1 MKHTPR
7 CRPTLCRKSGT
18 QGRPGSPSSADDGHI
33 RDDLDLLT
41 DVTGG
46 STSTRRS
53 GGTEVVNNKTI
64 PTVNF
69 PSTPSQQ
76 SEPPPGTFRRNLE
89 ESRKKSSKDDSTCKS
104 STSAKSKSSKS
115 SSSRGSGKP
124 LPADGQDE
132 GGRDKRLNGAKK
144 GKKCQDRHHSRKGA
158 EGEGGNAPQTEET
171 AETTKA
177 APEAGENLLEVNVKV
192 PDLPHARSPK
202 RDQGRSPG
210 NKNERRLIPPPSEGR
225 QMLPHEL
232 LDLNL
237 YHLTGFDF
245 GDMEASTADS
255 SRKKQTSWMNDRM
268 ALSQQSSRFELPMDM
283 KELERITPQE
293 YLKTFCIVTSRR
305 LNLYQ
310 KVFIKHKDRTNHL
323 NKESLTQCLKEVLI
337 EMLTED
343 TLSEV
348 FQLVEISEETR
359 IDFRLFSGIAAL
371 AERMLYPNYTQ
382 PTQTNQ
388 PTNQPNQTKPTNQP
402 TNQPNHHRHHHH
414 QQQQQEEPAN
424 QPTNQPKPT
433 KPPPPPPPPPP
444 HQQQQQQ
451 TAAQDVKHFLLSK
464 KRSKGMLCHRGH
476 DGQERVPTRDPRDRG
491 LRQPD
496 LEAGRGQGRRGHEEA
511 SGGSERLQREDG
523 ETEYVMRNESGMVF
537 V

>member
-7 CRPTLCRKSGT
+7 CRPTLCRKGLTVKGRPHFCNFVNQASLHHRFGRDHSRPFSGDSDFSRSRRSEANHDVGSHHWKNNGRLFRRQSGT

-371 AERMLYPNYTQ
+371 AERMLYPNYTTVDTMDKSEYQ
-382 PTQTNQ
+382 
-388 PTNQPNQTKPTNQP
+388 
-402 TNQPNHHRHHHH
+402 RAIL
-414 QQQQQEEPAN
+414 E
-424 QPTNQPKPT
+424 
-433 KPPPPPPPPPP
+433 
-444 HQQQQQQ
+444 
-451 TAAQDVKHFLLSK
+451 TADFGNLTWKLDGVKVVE
-464 KRSKGMLCHRGH
+464 G
-476 DGQERVPTRDPRDRG
+476 TRK
-491 LRQPD
+491 L
-496 LEAGRGQGRRGHEEA
+496 LEAVNGCSTR
-511 SGGSERLQREDG
+511 
-523 ETEYVMRNESGMVF
+523 T
-537 V
+537 